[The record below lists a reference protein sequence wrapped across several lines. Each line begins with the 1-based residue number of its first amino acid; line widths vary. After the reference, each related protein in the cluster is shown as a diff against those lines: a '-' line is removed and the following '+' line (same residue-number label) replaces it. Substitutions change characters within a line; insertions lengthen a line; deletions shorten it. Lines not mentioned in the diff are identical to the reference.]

1 MRVVAATNRDLL
13 DAVRDGRF
21 REDLYY
27 RLAVLHDPDPA
38 AARAR
43 RRHRRCSARTSSIAS
58 TARSTSA
65 SAACRARDARSSRGY
80 DWPGNVRELRNV
92 IERAMLLTEN
102 DVLETSDLRLIGAPQ
117 DATAVLHE
125 TGMVLPEGGI
135 DLDALVRNLVAQ
147 ALQRTNGNKTRAAA
161 LLRMTRDQIRYRVEK
176 YHFEGSSR
184 LIGRLPPARS
194 KPERAAYQS

>member
-1 MRVVAATNRDLL
+1 LLGAYFVDRFNRAFHKRVGGMSRAA
-13 DAVRDGRF
+13 
-21 REDLYY
+21 
-27 RLAVLHDPDPA
+27 LAQL
-38 AARAR
+38 
-43 RRHRRCSARTSSIAS
+43 S
-58 TARSTSA
+58 
-65 SAACRARDARSSRGY
+65 GY

-102 DVLETSDLRLIGAPQ
+102 DMLETADLRLVGTSQETA
-117 DATAVLHE
+117 AVLHE

-176 YHFEGSSR
+176 YHFDAGA
-184 LIGRLPPARS
+184 INGAPAS
-194 KPERAAYQS
+194 GAIKA